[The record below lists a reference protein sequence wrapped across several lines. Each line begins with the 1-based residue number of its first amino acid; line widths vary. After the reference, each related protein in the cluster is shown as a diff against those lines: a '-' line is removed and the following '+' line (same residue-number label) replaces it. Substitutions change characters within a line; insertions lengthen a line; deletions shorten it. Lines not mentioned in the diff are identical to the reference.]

1 MERRALTSS
10 RAYFVE
16 VLTPNRDAYVDG
28 PVTFAGALN
37 FATSL
42 FHFHEW
48 LFADHRDRLITSF
61 GLLPNKDGKITA
73 GAFWAKVQ
81 GADKRFGYIRDV
93 ANASKHMVL
102 TNSSTGVKNIGQTS
116 LQSVGFGVGAFGVGR
131 YSGPNFMI
139 FDQGETVSFDEC
151 ASRMFDYWG
160 RLLEDLSYTVQLMNS
175 GMAARGSW

>member
-1 MERRALTSS
+1 MECRTLASS

-16 VLTPNRDAYVDG
+16 VLTPNRDAYFDG

-48 LFADHRDRLITSF
+48 LFADHRDQLITSY
-61 GLLPNKDGKITA
+61 GLLPSNGKITA
-73 GAFWAKVQ
+73 HTFWSKVQ

-102 TNSSTGVKNIGQTS
+102 TNSSTEVKSIGQTS
-116 LQSVGFGVGAFGVGR
+116 LQSVGFGMGAFGVGR
-131 YSGPNFMI
+131 FSGPNFAI
-139 FDQGETVSFDEC
+139 LDGDATISFDEC
-151 ASRMFDYWG
+151 ASRMFDYWR
-160 RLLEDLSYTVQLMNS
+160 RLLEDVS
-175 GMAARGSW
+175 